1 MHIKMTDVASRQF
14 NFVVATNALRK
25 AKNFQLDDTEH
36 LNSAL
41 KISIGKFTALQ
52 DNAKK
57 VDLLD
62 RMLNNVCSSM
72 VSRLDL
78 EILWRDGDM
87 SSLTP
92 AFSRVLKA
100 RLLKSRWSS
109 ILLRLKCSNLLFHL

>member
-1 MHIKMTDVASRQF
+1 MMHIKMTDVASRQF

-78 EILWRDGDM
+78 EILWRDGGY
-87 SSLTP
+87 
-92 AFSRVLKA
+92 V
-100 RLLKSRWSS
+100 KSNTR
-109 ILLRLKCSNLLFHL
+109 IF